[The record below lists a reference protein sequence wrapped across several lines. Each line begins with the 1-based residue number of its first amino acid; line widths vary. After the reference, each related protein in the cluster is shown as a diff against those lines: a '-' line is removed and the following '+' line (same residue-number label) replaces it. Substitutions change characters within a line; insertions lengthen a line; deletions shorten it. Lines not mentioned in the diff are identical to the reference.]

1 MNGLGTSAVLVVDD
15 DQADAVP
22 LIQSLAAEGVGSL
35 YLSGD
40 PGQFPRKGTLRGIRL
55 AVLDV
60 DLLGLDRPPEE
71 MVKDPLRVLD
81 AVITRDNGPYMAL
94 LWTTNDTVEELFQQ
108 GAATLEWPPVATC
121 VLSKSEVRNGD
132 DFDLPAIAARVGERL
147 ADVDPLRLMMLWG
160 QTVHD
165 AAAATLV
172 SLGPEPGEA
181 WVDEV
186 RDLLGTLVRENTP
199 KPKLKDLERCVRGLF
214 DALDQV
220 HTDHLEQAA
229 DRVVGE
235 DCRVI
240 DRVAKAA
247 ASSTTTKPDLLA
259 KVNRS
264 LLLGPVI
271 EAPAPGTVY
280 LIEAFA
286 KTLRADFK
294 QLVHDTLEEPP
305 ATTTDAKR
313 TAYQVALEAAVPIAI
328 ELTPVC
334 DHQQDS
340 HHTVRLLGGVA
351 LPETMAKLIKPKA
364 DYVRRLPTIAFDDE
378 YLQGHQVI
386 ALNAHFLVVRARS
399 ALVRQKARYRIRQA
413 PLADLFAFNSGH
425 SSRPGYLAIRK

>member
-15 DQADAVP
+15 DEADAVP
-22 LIQSLAAEGVGSL
+22 LIQSLSSEGVGSL

-40 PGQFPRKGTLRGIRL
+40 PDHFPTKGTLRGIRL

-60 DLLGLDRPPEE
+60 DLLGVDRPAAE

-81 AVITRDNGPYMAL
+81 AVITRDNGPYMVL
-94 LWTTNDTVEELFQQ
+94 LWTTNDTVEELFRE
-108 GAATLEWPPVATC
+108 GAATLDWPPVATC
-121 VLSKSEVRNGD
+121 VLSKSDVRNGD
-132 DFDLPAIAARVGERL
+132 DFDLPAIASRVSERL
-147 ADVDPLRLMMLWG
+147 ADVDPLQLMMLWG

-181 WVDEV
+181 WVDDV

-199 KPKLKDLERCVRGLF
+199 KPKLKDLERCVRALF

-229 DRVVGE
+229 DRIVGQ
-235 DCRVI
+235 DCSVI
-240 DRVAKAA
+240 EKVAKAA
-247 ASSTTTKPDLLA
+247 ASSITTKPDLLA
-259 KVNRS
+259 MVNRS

-271 EAPAPGTVY
+271 EASAPGTVY
-280 LIEAFA
+280 LIRAFA
-286 KTLRADFK
+286 KTLQADFK
-294 QLVHDTLEEPP
+294 SLVLDTLEEPS
-305 ATTTDAKR
+305 ANTTEAKR
-313 TAYQVALEAAVPIAI
+313 AAYQAALDAAVPIAV

-334 DHQQDS
+334 DHQQDT
-340 HHTVRLLGGVA
+340 HHTVRLLGGIA
-351 LPETMAKLIKPKA
+351 LPAEMEKWIKPKA
-364 DYVRRLPTIAFDDE
+364 DYVRKLPTIAFDDE
-378 YLQGHQVI
+378 YLQGRQVI

-413 PLADLFAFNSGH
+413 PLADIFAFNSGH